1 MGGVVI
7 CRGKMI
13 IEIYWYLNICCKAC
27 QKSGGKLD
35 ECLVG
40 TNAGSVQKLDDTR
53 LLIFYSLQ

>member
-1 MGGVVI
+1 
-7 CRGKMI
+7 MI
-13 IEIYWYLNICCKAC
+13 IEIYWYLNIWCKAC

>member
-7 CRGKMI
+7 CRGKNDNWNLLILKYM
-13 IEIYWYLNICCKAC
+13 L
-27 QKSGGKLD
+27 QGLSKSGGKLD